1 MILSQ
6 SVWRC
11 VRGPRGNSFI
21 STCKVLVSEF
31 SHFPWTCYGQCT
43 AMLQSSREWV
53 CQSLAITEELGFC
66 SQMEDSP
73 GTSLPLGL
81 RGSRTPVSPL
91 STHMQH
97 AGEKKKRYLKVT
109 FSRAFHSVSF
119 FGLLSFCFLWMN
131 FLHFSLPSIC
141 KEASPCTYAQSCLTL
156 CDPTDCSLLGSS
168 VHEIFQTGILEWVA
182 ISSSRVAHPG
192 FKPKSLVPPNEAENR
207 TCFESGWLSIPT
219 PPSPPAFD
227 PPWHHHFSKLGP
239 LPKVLVDREP
249 SRLFSVQRLGK
260 KRSPSSLPLLS

>member
-1 MILSQ
+1 MGLPEFGNHRRAWILQ
-6 SVWRC
+6 PDGRL
-11 VRGPRGNSFI
+11 PR
-21 STCKVLVSEF
+21 
-31 SHFPWTCYGQCT
+31 Y
-43 AMLQSSREWV
+43 QSSLRVER
-53 CQSLAITEELGFC
+53 QQNSSLSF
-66 SQMEDSP
+66 
-73 GTSLPLGL
+73 
-81 RGSRTPVSPL
+81 V
-91 STHMQH
+91 H
-97 AGEKKKRYLKVT
+97 AHAACWGEKKRYLKVT

-192 FKPKSLVPPNEAENR
+192 FKLKSLVPPNEAENR
-207 TCFESGWLSIPT
+207 TCFESGWLAIPT

-227 PPWHHHFSKLGP
+227 PP
-239 LPKVLVDREP
+239 
-249 SRLFSVQRLGK
+249 
-260 KRSPSSLPLLS
+260 